1 MRAERLARRG
11 ERLNENRG
19 AIEAAAGKI
28 GSSRKTTT
36 SADAPASA
44 PPPGANLSDA
54 ARLSDW
60 ARVDR
65 ERRV

>member
-1 MRAERLARRG
+1 MRAERLARRE

-19 AIEAAAGKI
+19 AIEAAAGKV
-28 GSSRKTTT
+28 GSSRKSTA

-44 PPPGANLSDA
+44 PPPGVGLADA

>member
-1 MRAERLARRG
+1 MRAERLARRE

-19 AIEAAAGKI
+19 AIQAAAGKV
-28 GSSRKTTT
+28 GSSRKSTT
-36 SADAPASA
+36 SADASAST
-44 PPPGANLSDA
+44 PPPRADLSDA